1 MFEKLAKCILKKC
14 VLYLDRDN
22 TLLVYSFGRDER
34 TDYHVMSE
42 RFLSDRHDFGTRSE
56 PYRKEVGSE

>member
-1 MFEKLAKCILKKC
+1 MFEKLVKWILRKC

-22 TLLVYSFGRDER
+22 TLLVYSFGRDEI

-42 RFLSDRHDFGTRSE
+42 RCFSDHHEFGTRSE
-56 PYRKEVGSE
+56 PYRKEA